1 MSCNKGWFAKG
12 LKDGV
17 PIALGYFAVAFTL
30 GIAARNAGLTAFQ
43 AAFMSLTNVTSA
55 GEFAGIGLIASGAAY
70 IEMAAMQLVIN
81 LRYCLMS
88 CTLSQKLDSKLPFL
102 HRLLVAYGVT
112 DEIFAISAAAEGKL
126 NPYYTYGAACVAV
139 PGWTIGTYLGVVL
152 GNVMPDRLLSAMSVA
167 LYGMFI
173 AIIIPPVR
181 KDKIIAGLI
190 VVSMIASSLFTYLPI
205 LRDISPGFRIIILT
219 IVIAGIAAV
228 LFPIETESEQE
239 KQGSP
244 KTG

>member
-1 MSCNKGWFAKG
+1 M
-12 LKDGV
+12 
-17 PIALGYFAVAFTL
+17 
-30 GIAARNAGLTAFQ
+30 
-43 AAFMSLTNVTSA
+43 
-55 GEFAGIGLIASGAAY
+55 
-70 IEMAAMQLVIN
+70 
-81 LRYCLMS
+81 
-88 CTLSQKLDSKLPFL
+88 
-102 HRLLVAYGVT
+102 
-112 DEIFAISAAAEGKL
+112 
-126 NPYYTYGAACVAV
+126 
-139 PGWTIGTYLGVVL
+139 L